1 MERTEGDEE
10 MSRLEETIISI
21 NAVRDAIRKESKS
34 TSPILFTVPIL
45 SQIAVSLAVIADA
58 MSEEEENE
66 QAN

>member
-10 MSRLEETIISI
+10 MSRLEETIVSI

-34 TSPILFTVPIL
+34 ASPILFTVPIL
-45 SQIAVSLAVIADA
+45 SQIAVSLAVIADV

-66 QAN
+66 QTN

>member
-1 MERTEGDEE
+1 

-34 TSPILFTVPIL
+34 ASPILFTVPIL
-45 SQIAVSLAVIADA
+45 SQISVSLAVIADA

-66 QAN
+66 QTN

>member
-1 MERTEGDEE
+1 

-21 NAVRDAIRKESKS
+21 NAVRDATRKESKS
-34 TSPILFTVPIL
+34 ASPILFTIPIL